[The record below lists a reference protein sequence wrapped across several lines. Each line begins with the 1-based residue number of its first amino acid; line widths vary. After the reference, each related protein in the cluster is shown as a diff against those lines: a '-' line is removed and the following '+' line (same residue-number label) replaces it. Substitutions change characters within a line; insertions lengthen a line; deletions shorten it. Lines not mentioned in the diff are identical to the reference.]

1 MNQSRHNLIESK
13 ARIIFPNKIRIKNRR
28 IRNNPVAYERAR
40 WSNKNQ
46 EKRDKGSC
54 ERDLK
59 RTIKARK
66 KNPKKDCTLKDRVD
80 VFYVSCQHTNKK
92 QTNKRIK
99 FAKASFYIR
108 VNQSCLTEV
117 TLSSIQ
123 KIMKA
128 TQCLALHSSKAIKSR
143 YKQIC
148 FDFLFVVFA
157 RIPLRIIFAPDSSNP
172 LVLILMRWIE

>member
-28 IRNNPVAYERAR
+28 TRNNPVVYERAR

-66 KNPKKDCTLKDRVD
+66 KNQKKDCTLKDRVD
-80 VFYVSCQHTNKK
+80 VFHVSCQHTNKK

-128 TQCLALHSSKAIKSR
+128 TQYLALHSSKAIKSR

-172 LVLILMRWIE
+172 LVLILMR